1 MKSFMKL
8 MRKIKDASPVMIN
21 SQFNLIKIFS
31 ILFFLV
37 SGPFQSQEVSFLFM
51 GDIMGHGPQIR
62 SAYQNSEKK
71 YNYDKVFEPLEDII
85 SSVDFAVANLEV
97 TLAGPPYMGYPQFSS
112 PDELAEACKNNG
124 VDVLV
129 TANNH
134 SCDRKN
140 SGIIRT
146 VEVLDSFKILHTGT
160 FKDEKK
166 RDQEN
171 LLILSKKG
179 IKVGLLNY
187 TYGTNGIPFSTPAYV
202 NMLDSSLIKQD
213 VINARKKKLDKL
225 IVFVH
230 WGYEYRDFPNSYQK
244 KFNTFFNEIGVDVVI
259 GSHPHVLQPMIYNIE
274 NNKEFLTV
282 FSLGNFVSNQRE
294 SRKDGGAMFRLSF
307 EKKGG
312 KVYISRKEYV
322 LTWVHKFLDDGKYQY
337 QILPCAKA
345 KYNERYFSEKND
357 FQKMN
362 LFLVNSRKHLNNNN
376 KSVEEGVPY
385 GLAKTKDI
393 AHTLSPIPELKMTNY
408 ISTKKKKIRRIK
420 KSRK

>member
-1 MKSFMKL
+1 MKL
-8 MRKIKDASPVMIN
+8 MKKITDATPVMIN

-31 ILFFLV
+31 VLFFLV

-124 VDVLV
+124 MDVLV

-259 GSHPHVLQPMIYNIE
+259 GSHPHVLQPMIYKIE

-322 LTWVHKFLDDGKYQY
+322 LTWVHKFMDDGKYQY

-385 GLAKTKDI
+385 GLAKAKDI
-393 AHTLSPIPELKMTNY
+393 AHNRSPIPELKMTNY

>member
-8 MRKIKDASPVMIN
+8 MKKITDATPVMIN

-31 ILFFLV
+31 VLFFLV

-71 YNYDKVFEPLEDII
+71 YNYNKVFEPLEDII

-140 SGIIRT
+140 SGVIRT

-322 LTWVHKFLDDGKYQY
+322 LTWVHKFMDDGKYQY

-385 GLAKTKDI
+385 GLAKAKDI
-393 AHTLSPIPELKMTNY
+393 AHTRSPIPELKMTNY
-408 ISTKKKKIRRIK
+408 TSTKKKKIRRSK

>member
-8 MRKIKDASPVMIN
+8 MKKITDATPVMIN

-31 ILFFLV
+31 VLFFLV

-124 VDVLV
+124 MDVLV

-322 LTWVHKFLDDGKYQY
+322 LTWVHKFMDDGKYQY

-385 GLAKTKDI
+385 GLAKAKDI
-393 AHTLSPIPELKMTNY
+393 AHTRSPIPELKMTNY
-408 ISTKKKKIRRIK
+408 TSTKKKKIRRSK

>member
-1 MKSFMKL
+1 MKL
-8 MRKIKDASPVMIN
+8 MKKITDATPVMIN
-21 SQFNLIKIFS
+21 SQFNLIKIFYV
-31 ILFFLV
+31 LFFLV

-112 PDELAEACKNNG
+112 PDELAEACNNNG

-140 SGIIRT
+140 SGVIRT

-259 GSHPHVLQPMIYNIE
+259 GSHPHVLQPMIYKIE

-385 GLAKTKDI
+385 GLAKAKDI
-393 AHTLSPIPELKMTNY
+393 AHTRSPIPELKMTNY
-408 ISTKKKKIRRIK
+408 TSTKKKKIRRSK

>member
-8 MRKIKDASPVMIN
+8 MKKITDATPVMIN

-31 ILFFLV
+31 VLFFLV

-140 SGIIRT
+140 SGVIRT

-166 RDQEN
+166 RDREN

-230 WGYEYRDFPNSYQK
+230 WGYEYRDFPSSYQK

-259 GSHPHVLQPMIYNIE
+259 GSHPHVLQPMIYKIE

-322 LTWVHKFLDDGKYQY
+322 LTWVHKFMDDGKYQY

-385 GLAKTKDI
+385 GLAKAKEI
-393 AHTLSPIPELKMTNY
+393 AHTPSPIPELKMTNY
-408 ISTKKKKIRRIK
+408 ISTKKKKIRRSK

>member
-8 MRKIKDASPVMIN
+8 MKKITDATPVMIN

-31 ILFFLV
+31 VLFFLV

-140 SGIIRT
+140 SGVIRT

-166 RDQEN
+166 RDQGN

-187 TYGTNGIPFSTPAYV
+187 TYGTNGIPF
-202 NMLDSSLIKQD
+202 
-213 VINARKKKLDKL
+213 
-225 IVFVH
+225 
-230 WGYEYRDFPNSYQK
+230 
-244 KFNTFFNEIGVDVVI
+244 
-259 GSHPHVLQPMIYNIE
+259 
-274 NNKEFLTV
+274 
-282 FSLGNFVSNQRE
+282 
-294 SRKDGGAMFRLSF
+294 
-307 EKKGG
+307 
-312 KVYISRKEYV
+312 
-322 LTWVHKFLDDGKYQY
+322 
-337 QILPCAKA
+337 
-345 KYNERYFSEKND
+345 
-357 FQKMN
+357 
-362 LFLVNSRKHLNNNN
+362 
-376 KSVEEGVPY
+376 
-385 GLAKTKDI
+385 
-393 AHTLSPIPELKMTNY
+393 
-408 ISTKKKKIRRIK
+408 
-420 KSRK
+420 

>member
-1 MKSFMKL
+1 MKL
-8 MRKIKDASPVMIN
+8 MRKITDASPVMIN

-97 TLAGPPYMGYPQFSS
+97 TLAGPPYRGYPQFSS

-140 SGIIRT
+140 SGVIRT

-259 GSHPHVLQPMIYNIE
+259 GSHPHVLQPMIYKIE

-322 LTWVHKFLDDGKYQY
+322 LTWVHKFMDDGKYQY

-385 GLAKTKDI
+385 GLAKAKDI
-393 AHTLSPIPELKMTNY
+393 AHTRSPIPELKMTNY
-408 ISTKKKKIRRIK
+408 TSTKKKKIRRSK

>member
-8 MRKIKDASPVMIN
+8 MKKITDATPVMIN

-31 ILFFLV
+31 VLFFLV

-140 SGIIRT
+140 SGVIRT

-160 FKDEKK
+160 FKNEKK
-166 RDQEN
+166 RDQGN

-322 LTWVHKFLDDGKYQY
+322 LTWVHKFMDDGKYQY

-385 GLAKTKDI
+385 GLAKAKDI
-393 AHTLSPIPELKMTNY
+393 AHTRSPIPELKMTNY
-408 ISTKKKKIRRIK
+408 TSTKKKKIRRSK

>member
-1 MKSFMKL
+1 MKL
-8 MRKIKDASPVMIN
+8 MRKITDASQVMIN

-140 SGIIRT
+140 SGVIRT

-213 VINARKKKLDKL
+213 VVNARKKKLDKL

-322 LTWVHKFLDDGKYQY
+322 LTWVHKFMDDGKYQY

-385 GLAKTKDI
+385 GLAKAKDI
-393 AHTLSPIPELKMTNY
+393 AHTRSPIPELKMTNY
-408 ISTKKKKIRRIK
+408 TSTKKKKIRRGK

>member
-1 MKSFMKL
+1 MKL
-8 MRKIKDASPVMIN
+8 MRKITDASPVMIN

-31 ILFFLV
+31 VLFFLV

-140 SGIIRT
+140 SGVIRT

-322 LTWVHKFLDDGKYQY
+322 LTWVHKFMDDGKYQY

-385 GLAKTKDI
+385 GLAKAKDI
-393 AHTLSPIPELKMTNY
+393 AHTRSPIPELKMTNY
-408 ISTKKKKIRRIK
+408 TSTKKKKIRRSK

>member
-1 MKSFMKL
+1 MKL
-8 MRKIKDASPVMIN
+8 MKKITDATPVMIN

-31 ILFFLV
+31 VLFFLV

-71 YNYDKVFEPLEDII
+71 YNYDKVFEPLDDII

-140 SGIIRT
+140 SGVIRT

-166 RDQEN
+166 RDREN

-259 GSHPHVLQPMIYNIE
+259 GSHPHVLQPMIYKIE

-322 LTWVHKFLDDGKYQY
+322 LTWVHKFMDDGKYQY

-376 KSVEEGVPY
+376 KSVKEGVPY
-385 GLAKTKDI
+385 GLAKAKEI
-393 AHTLSPIPELKMTNY
+393 AHTPSPIPELKMTNY
-408 ISTKKKKIRRIK
+408 ISSKKKKIRRSK

>member
-8 MRKIKDASPVMIN
+8 MRKITDASPVMIN

-62 SAYQNSEKK
+62 SAYQNPEKK

-124 VDVLV
+124 MDVLV

-322 LTWVHKFLDDGKYQY
+322 LTWVHKFMDDGKYQY

-385 GLAKTKDI
+385 GLAKAKDI
-393 AHTLSPIPELKMTNY
+393 AHTRSPIPELKMTNY
-408 ISTKKKKIRRIK
+408 TSTKKKKIRRSK

>member
-1 MKSFMKL
+1 MKL
-8 MRKIKDASPVMIN
+8 MKKITDATPVMIN

-31 ILFFLV
+31 VLFFLV

-140 SGIIRT
+140 SGVIRT

-259 GSHPHVLQPMIYNIE
+259 GSHPHVLQPMIYKIE

-322 LTWVHKFLDDGKYQY
+322 LTWVHKFMDDGKYQY

-385 GLAKTKDI
+385 GLAKAKDI
-393 AHTLSPIPELKMTNY
+393 AHTRSPIPELKMTNY
-408 ISTKKKKIRRIK
+408 TSTKKKKIRRSK

>member
-1 MKSFMKL
+1 MKL
-8 MRKIKDASPVMIN
+8 MKKITDATPVMIN

-31 ILFFLV
+31 VLFFLV

-62 SAYQNSEKK
+62 SAYQSSEKK

-140 SGIIRT
+140 SGVIRT

-166 RDQEN
+166 RDREN

-259 GSHPHVLQPMIYNIE
+259 GSHPHVLQPMIYKIE

-322 LTWVHKFLDDGKYQY
+322 LTWVHKFMDDGKYQY

-385 GLAKTKDI
+385 GLAKAKDI
-393 AHTLSPIPELKMTNY
+393 AHTRSPIPELKMTNY
-408 ISTKKKKIRRIK
+408 ISTKKKKIRRSK

>member
-8 MRKIKDASPVMIN
+8 MRKITNASPVMIN

-140 SGIIRT
+140 SGVIRT

-322 LTWVHKFLDDGKYQY
+322 LTWVHKFMDDGKYQY

-385 GLAKTKDI
+385 GLAKAKDI
-393 AHTLSPIPELKMTNY
+393 AHTRSPIPELKMTNY
-408 ISTKKKKIRRIK
+408 TSTKKKKIRRSK

>member
-8 MRKIKDASPVMIN
+8 MKKITDATPVMIN

-31 ILFFLV
+31 VLFFLV

-71 YNYDKVFEPLEDII
+71 YNYNKVFEPLEDII

-140 SGIIRT
+140 SGVIRT

-259 GSHPHVLQPMIYNIE
+259 GSHPHVLQPMIYKIE

-307 EKKGG
+307 EKKEG
-312 KVYISRKEYV
+312 KVCISRKEYV
-322 LTWVHKFLDDGKYQY
+322 LTWVHKFMDDGKYQY

-362 LFLVNSRKHLNNNN
+362 VFLVNSRKHLNNNN

-385 GLAKTKDI
+385 GLAKAKDI
-393 AHTLSPIPELKMTNY
+393 SHTPSPIPELKMTNY
-408 ISTKKKKIRRIK
+408 ISSKKKKIRRSK
-420 KSRK
+420 KTRK

>member
-8 MRKIKDASPVMIN
+8 MKKITDATPVMIN

-31 ILFFLV
+31 VLFFLV

-140 SGIIRT
+140 SGVIRT

-202 NMLDSSLIKQD
+202 NMLDSGLIKQD

-322 LTWVHKFLDDGKYQY
+322 LTWVHKFMDDGKYQY

-385 GLAKTKDI
+385 GLAKAKDI
-393 AHTLSPIPELKMTNY
+393 AHTRSPIPELKMTNY
-408 ISTKKKKIRRIK
+408 TSTKKKKIRRSK

>member
-8 MRKIKDASPVMIN
+8 MKKITDATPVMIN

-31 ILFFLV
+31 VLFFLV

-124 VDVLV
+124 MDVLV

-140 SGIIRT
+140 SGVIRT

-322 LTWVHKFLDDGKYQY
+322 LTWVHKFMDDGKYQY

-385 GLAKTKDI
+385 GLAKAKDI
-393 AHTLSPIPELKMTNY
+393 AHTRSPIPELKMTNY
-408 ISTKKKKIRRIK
+408 ISTKKKKIRRSK

>member
-1 MKSFMKL
+1 MKL
-8 MRKIKDASPVMIN
+8 MRKITDASPVMIN

-31 ILFFLV
+31 VLFFLV

-140 SGIIRT
+140 SGVIRT

-259 GSHPHVLQPMIYNIE
+259 GSHPHVLQPMIYKIE

-322 LTWVHKFLDDGKYQY
+322 LTWVHKFMDDGKYQY

-385 GLAKTKDI
+385 GLAKAKDI
-393 AHTLSPIPELKMTNY
+393 AHTRSPIPELKMTNY
-408 ISTKKKKIRRIK
+408 TSTKKKKIRRSK

>member
-1 MKSFMKL
+1 MKL
-8 MRKIKDASPVMIN
+8 MRKITDASPVMIN

-140 SGIIRT
+140 SGVIRT

-322 LTWVHKFLDDGKYQY
+322 LTWVHKFMDDGKYQY

-385 GLAKTKDI
+385 GLAKAKDI
-393 AHTLSPIPELKMTNY
+393 AHTRSPIPELKMTNY
-408 ISTKKKKIRRIK
+408 TSTKKKKIRRSK

>member
-8 MRKIKDASPVMIN
+8 MKKITDATPVMIN

-31 ILFFLV
+31 VLFFLV

-124 VDVLV
+124 MDVLV

-140 SGIIRT
+140 SGVIRT

-322 LTWVHKFLDDGKYQY
+322 LTWVHKFMDDGKYQY